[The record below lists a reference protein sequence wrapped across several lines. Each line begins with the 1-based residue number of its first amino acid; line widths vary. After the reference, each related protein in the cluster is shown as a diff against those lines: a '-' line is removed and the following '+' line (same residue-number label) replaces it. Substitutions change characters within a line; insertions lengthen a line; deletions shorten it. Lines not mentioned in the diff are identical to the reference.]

1 MFFKF
6 AVLVF
11 IIGIKAV
18 FSAADT
24 AFTYLNKA
32 KFNQMSK
39 HVRKP
44 SERKILK
51 IKSMLDNKL
60 KFFGTTRIG
69 ITLAELFAS
78 AFAAEAFVWMLADKF
93 KELGINNSLQYV
105 LSVIVVTIILSYFTL
120 VFGELIP
127 KRIARNKPESV
138 AYKTINIVSI
148 CASINVIFERILR
161 VSEKFFSNLLGI
173 KDEPEEK
180 LTEREL
186 KLIIAESKDQGMFD
200 TYEKNLLYNAL
211 KFDDF
216 KVKQIMKPKE
226 EITYINIADDMEKIK
241 NTIIKSKFTRI
252 PVYEKNKDNVI
263 GILHV
268 KDMLIG
274 DTNNI
279 KEILREPLYINKDD
293 RMDNVFRAMQL
304 NNKHI
309 AIVKNVND
317 KVEGMITMEDILEK
331 LVGNIIDEH
340 DK

>member
-1 MFFKF
+1 MFIKF
-6 AVLVF
+6 AILII
-11 IIGIKAV
+11 IIGIKGI

-39 HVRKP
+39 HAKKA
-44 SERKILK
+44 SKRKITK
-51 IKSMLDNKL
+51 IKTMLDNKL

-78 AFAAEAFVWMLADKF
+78 AFAAEAFVGNLAEKF
-93 KELGINNSLQYV
+93 EEIGVSNSFQYIF
-105 LSVIVVTIILSYFTL
+105 SVIIITIILSYFTL

-127 KRIARNKPESV
+127 KRIARNKPEKV
-138 AYKTINIVSI
+138 AYKTINALTFF
-148 CASINVIFERILR
+148 ASINAVFEKVLR
-161 VSEKFFSNLLGI
+161 VSESFFSKILGL

-186 KLIIAESKDQGMFD
+186 KLIIAEGKDQGMFD

-216 KVKQIMKPKE
+216 KIKQIMKPKE
-226 EITYINIADDMEKIK
+226 EITYINITDDIEKIK
-241 NTIIKSKFTRI
+241 KTIRRSKFTRI

-263 GILHV
+263 GIIHL
-268 KDMLIG
+268 KDLLISQ
-274 DTNNI
+274 TNNI
-279 KEILREPLYINKDD
+279 KDILREPLYINKDE
-293 RMDNVFRAMQL
+293 RIDNIFRAMQL
-304 NNKHI
+304 NNKHM
-309 AIVKNVND
+309 AIVKNAEE
-317 KVEGMITMEDILEK
+317 KVEGMLTMEDILEK